1 MNAFS
6 GVSPDVFKW
15 SGMVLITVG
24 LLIGTWSLLADPQSM
39 VRRYWVRYLAHL
51 DRKLR
56 SMFIWT
62 PAKYIAWAQIAAVF
76 LVLAGAV
83 GIDLPL
89 WYVWLGL
96 IAAAP
101 YYYIER
107 MRRKRVEM
115 IEEQLDGFL
124 VGLANALKSIP
135 SISSAFVSVQPI
147 LRAPLSDEV
156 GLAIKEMRVGST
168 LEQALLNM
176 AGRVGSRQLDSA
188 LSAIVIG
195 RQIGGNL
202 PTILETTA
210 NTLRE
215 MARLEG
221 VVKTKTAEGKAQMWV
236 MAAFPFVMILALDAV
251 SPGYF
256 APLEAS
262 VVGYIIAFIAGG
274 FWLASLLV
282 ARKVL
287 SVDI

>member
-51 DRKLR
+51 NRKLR

-62 PAKYIAWAQIAAVF
+62 PAKYIAWGQMAAAF
-76 LVLAGAV
+76 LVMVGAV
-83 GIDLPL
+83 GVDLPL
-89 WYVWLGL
+89 WYIWLGL

-107 MRRKRVEM
+107 MRRKRVEA

-147 LRAPLSDEV
+147 LRAPLRDEV
-156 GLAIKEMRVGST
+156 ELAIKEMRVGST

-236 MAAFPFVMILALDAV
+236 MAAFPFVMILALDMV

-262 VVGYIIAFIAGG
+262 IIGYVIAFFAGG

-287 SVDI
+287 SVDV

>member
-6 GVSPDVFKW
+6 GVNPEVFKW
-15 SGMVLITVG
+15 LGVFLIVVG
-24 LLIGTWSLLADPQSM
+24 VFIGTWSLAADPQSM

-62 PAKYIAWAQIAAVF
+62 PAKYIAWGQLAAAF
-76 LVLAGAV
+76 LVIAGAV

-89 WYVWLGL
+89 WYAWLVL
-96 IAAAP
+96 VAVSP

-124 VGLANALKSIP
+124 VGLANALKAIP
-135 SISSAFVSVQPI
+135 SISSAFVSVQAI
-147 LRAPLSDEV
+147 LRAPLRDEV
-156 GLAIKEMRVGST
+156 ELAIKEMRVGST

-210 NTLRE
+210 GTLRE

-221 VVKTKTAEGKAQMWV
+221 VVKTKTAEGKAQLWV
-236 MAAFPFVMILALDAV
+236 LAIFPFLMILALDMLN
-251 SPGYF
+251 PGYF
-256 APLEAS
+256 LPLEAS
-262 VVGYIIAFIAGG
+262 VVGYIIAFFAGG

>member
-6 GVSPDVFKW
+6 GVNPELFKW
-15 SGMVLITVG
+15 SGIVLISLG
-24 LLIGTWSLLADPQSM
+24 IAIGTWSLLADPQSM

-62 PAKYIAWAQIAAVF
+62 PAKYIAYAQLGAVF
-76 LVLAGAV
+76 AVLLGYV
-83 GIDLPL
+83 SFGLPL

-96 IAAAP
+96 IAASP

-107 MRRKRVEM
+107 MRRKRVEQ

-135 SISSAFVSVQPI
+135 SISAAFVSVQPI
-147 LRAPLSDEV
+147 LRAPLRDEV
-156 GLAIKEMRVGST
+156 ELAIKEMRVGST

-202 PTILETTA
+202 PDILETTA

-236 MAAFPFVMILALDAV
+236 MAAFPFVMIVALDAV
-251 SPGYF
+251 SEGYF

-262 VVGYIIAFIAGG
+262 VAGYIIAFFAGG

>member
-62 PAKYIAWAQIAAVF
+62 PAKYIAWGQMAAAF
-76 LVLAGAV
+76 LVMVGAV
-83 GIDLPL
+83 GVDLPL
-89 WYVWLGL
+89 WYIWLGL

-147 LRAPLSDEV
+147 LRAPLRDEV
-156 GLAIKEMRVGST
+156 ELAIKEMRVGST

-215 MARLEG
+215 MSRLEG

-236 MAAFPFVMILALDAV
+236 MAAFPFVMILALDMV

-262 VVGYIIAFIAGG
+262 IIGYVIAFFAGG